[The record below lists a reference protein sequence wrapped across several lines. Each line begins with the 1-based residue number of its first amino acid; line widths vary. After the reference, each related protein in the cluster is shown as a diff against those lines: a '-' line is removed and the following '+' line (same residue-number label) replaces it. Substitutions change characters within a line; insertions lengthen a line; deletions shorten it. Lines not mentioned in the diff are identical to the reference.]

1 MAVFQDIV
9 LYSLDKSDKFLEVL
23 TTSIICVSYY
33 PDNEG
38 SKHVWNVGK
47 FLVRLLGAISQKN
60 VILRYFIC

>member
-9 LYSLDKSDKFLEVL
+9 LYSLDKSNQFLEVL
-23 TTSIICVSYY
+23 TTSIIWLSYY

-38 SKHVWNVGK
+38 SKHVWNIGQ
-47 FLVRLLGAISQKN
+47 FLMRLLGAISQKD